1 MTADVFIESRHRR
14 WLEAFVDAERLQRR
28 PPSMREYMQV
38 AYVGSPSVA
47 AYRLAALV
55 ERGYIEVVGTR
66 GESRSR
72 RITTKGLQA
81 LGMAPAPG
89 DGGQQWQTS

>member
-28 PPSMREYMQV
+28 PPSLREYMQV
-38 AYVGSPSVA
+38 AYVSSTSVA
-47 AYRLAALV
+47 AYRLATLV
-55 ERGYIEVVGTR
+55 DRGYLEAVGTH

-72 RITTKGLQA
+72 RITTKGMQA
-81 LGMAPAPG
+81 LGIVPAPG
-89 DGGQQWQTS
+89 DGGQQ